1 MIRKLVAVR
10 FQGLLAS
17 ITAQTQQKGKK
28 SGKGMRILF
37 AIVILYAGMT
47 LAASMCVNFYQLA
60 PIYHEAG
67 MDWMYFSIAV
77 IMALVLSL
85 FGALV
90 ACTQVT
96 RISIDNPSEIKL
108 EKADG
113 GLALV
118 LTDGKTVE
126 RITGLVEQ
134 LPLQSAED
142 AGEDWTYR
150 ITWLDADGKRITRIE
165 LAGSQIRWEGS
176 SYKFGIG
183 VDLSVLTDALE
194 TIPGIKK

>member
-1 MIRKLVAVR
+1 MKKI
-10 FQGLLAS
+10 LAL
-17 ITAQTQQKGKK
+17 I
-28 SGKGMRILF
+28 
-37 AIVILYAGMT
+37 
-47 LAASMCVNFYQLA
+47 
-60 PIYHEAG
+60 
-67 MDWMYFSIAV
+67 
-77 IMALVLSL
+77 LVLSL
-85 FGALV
+85 FGALA

-96 RISIDNPSEIKL
+96 RITIDNPAEIKL

-118 LTDGKTVE
+118 LTDEKTVE

-134 LPLQSAED
+134 IPLQSAED

-165 LAGSQIRWEGS
+165 LAGSQIRWEGN

-194 TIPGIKK
+194 TIPGFNK